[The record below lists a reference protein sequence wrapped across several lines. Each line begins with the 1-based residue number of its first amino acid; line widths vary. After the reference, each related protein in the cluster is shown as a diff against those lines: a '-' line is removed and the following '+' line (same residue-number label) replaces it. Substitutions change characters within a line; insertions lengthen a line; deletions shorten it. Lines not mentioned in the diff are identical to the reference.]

1 MSHMTSG
8 RLTASQGTAIA
19 GGVWH
24 HPRVLR
30 RIGVCSRDDVGR
42 ILVGGRAVLVDM
54 ENCFGLVDCA
64 EFVVVD
70 EDSDERVVLFVGDS
84 TGGGKSLG

>member
-1 MSHMTSG
+1 MTSG
-8 RLTASQGTAIA
+8 RLTASQGTVIA

-30 RIGVCSRDDVGR
+30 RMGVCSRDDVGR

-64 EFVVVD
+64 EFVVVVD